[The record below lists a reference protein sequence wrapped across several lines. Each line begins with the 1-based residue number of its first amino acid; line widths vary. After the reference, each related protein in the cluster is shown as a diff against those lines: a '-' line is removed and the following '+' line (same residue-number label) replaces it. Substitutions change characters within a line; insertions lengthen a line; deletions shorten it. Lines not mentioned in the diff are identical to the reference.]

1 MKFMT
6 WILMINPQNEK
17 QIAPALRMYN
27 EPEYHMTPDD
37 EVDYNYAEIMLD
49 NYGLK
54 IIMIMIYSWILFL
67 IIIKEEIVIWKK
79 TNTEATFE
87 INENRGYKGQ

>member
-1 MKFMT
+1 
-6 WILMINPQNEK
+6 MINPQNEK

-54 IIMIMIYSWILFL
+54 NYNDNDLQLNTFPDYNKGRNSNL
-67 IIIKEEIVIWKK
+67 KK
-79 TNTEATFE
+79 N
-87 INENRGYKGQ
+87 K

>member
-1 MKFMT
+1 
-6 WILMINPQNEK
+6 MINSQNEK

-37 EVDYNYAEIMLD
+37 EVEEDDDEELVDYNYAEIMLD

-54 IIMIMIYSWILFL
+54 NYNDNDLQLNTFPDYNKGRNSNL
-67 IIIKEEIVIWKK
+67 KK
-79 TNTEATFE
+79 NKYRSY
-87 INENRGYKGQ
+87 IRNK

>member
-1 MKFMT
+1 
-6 WILMINPQNEK
+6 MINPQNEK

-54 IIMIMIYSWILFL
+54 IIMIMIYS
-67 IIIKEEIVIWKK
+67 
-79 TNTEATFE
+79 
-87 INENRGYKGQ
+87 